1 MMMQQHASRAS
12 ERGCKNI
19 IFLLFPVGPVPKNM
33 QMSIFAIGGLMIVVL
48 LMGNV
53 LFVKSYDT
61 FYRIYLLCVSLACFG
76 LISIGLPAFSMFI
89 GIVAGVLSIPR
100 FSAAFIPSSSS
111 EKKD

>member
-1 MMMQQHASRAS
+1 MQ
-12 ERGCKNI
+12 
-19 IFLLFPVGPVPKNM
+19 L
-33 QMSIFAIGGLMIVVL
+33 SIFAIGGLAIVL
-48 LMGNV
+48 LLLANA

-89 GIVAGVLSIPR
+89 GIVAGVLSIPW
-100 FSAAFIPSSSS
+100 FSAPFIPSSV